1 MATLRQGYVVRGD
14 VKMKRWIVVAT
25 VVGSAFVLLFASG
38 CTYYVD
44 GYLGQTSTDVQL
56 SQANF
61 HIVKEVAGN
70 ATADYWFGIGP
81 SKQDL
86 VGRARRDMLASAGL
100 TGAQAVVYL
109 TTDVQAKGFLFW
121 RQKKVFV
128 SAEVVEFTK

>member
-1 MATLRQGYVVRGD
+1 
-14 VKMKRWIVVAT
+14 MKRWMTGVVVTGA
-25 VVGSAFVLLFASG
+25 AFLLLWTGG
-38 CTYYVD
+38 CTYYCD
-44 GYLGQTSTDVQL
+44 GYLGQVTTDVQL
-56 SQANF
+56 SQSNF
-61 HIVKEVAGN
+61 HIVKSVAGS

-86 VGRARRDMLASAGL
+86 VGRARRDMLANAGL

>member
-1 MATLRQGYVVRGD
+1 MKGDSTMKVWMTTAMAFGL
-14 VKMKRWIVVAT
+14 
-25 VVGSAFVLLFASG
+25 AFLLLGTSG
-38 CTYYVD
+38 CTYYCD
-44 GYLGQTSTDVQL
+44 GYLGQVTTDVQL
-56 SQANF
+56 SQSNF
-61 HIVKEVAGN
+61 HIVKSVAGS

-86 VGRARRDMLASAGL
+86 VGRARRDMLANAGL

-121 RQKKVFV
+121 RQKMVYV